1 MTNGKKRGVH
11 ITDDSTINI
20 LSLNAV
26 ASWSTDTNLYGGL
39 SLHEETVLAKMKY
52 LIFAFLGAVVIYL
65 IYVNYMIRA
74 YPNYFFIS

>member
-1 MTNGKKRGVH
+1 M
-11 ITDDSTINI
+11 
-20 LSLNAV
+20 
-26 ASWSTDTNLYGGL
+26 
-39 SLHEETVLAKMKY
+39 HEETVLAKMKY